1 MLGEDLRLTLGWV
14 AEAVGGLIRSGN
26 RGGEI
31 GNIVTDTRT
40 LQPGDFF
47 IALRGARFDAHEFVG
62 EAFDRGAIGA
72 IVETEF
78 AGSASASAKATA
90 DRSRNPA
97 DEGTG
102 GSAEIDARRAGSAER
117 TRQGLIEVKDTT
129 KALQDLAHAVRKA
142 SGTKVVAITGSAGK
156 TTTKEAIAEF
166 LSGRFRV
173 VKNKGNLNNH
183 IGLPLSLLQLRER
196 PDVAVMELGMNH
208 AGEISTLVAIAEP
221 ETRVWTNV
229 GDAHIGFFASPDAIA
244 DAKAEILERAER
256 THVLVCNAD
265 DGRVMSRARAFAGRT
280 VPFGTAA
287 GAEVRAS
294 EVENLGIEG
303 MRARVITPAG
313 ERVLHT
319 PLLGRGN
326 LANVLAATAVAL
338 TFNVP
343 LDDVAAAAERLRPAD
358 RRGAIRRLRGGIV
371 LIDDSY
377 NSSPSALAAA
387 LDVIGREAR
396 VSRKVAVLGEMLELG
411 EHALAL
417 HRASG
422 KAAAAAGLRL
432 LFAIGGQPARALA
445 DAAIEAGMPA
455 SAVRY
460 AEKSEL
466 AARDITAAVK
476 AGDLVLVKGSRGTRT
491 DIVADRIAAEFA

>member
-1 MLGEDLRLTLGWV
+1 LGDPGDRTGSGDLRLTLGWV
-14 AEAVGGLIRSGN
+14 AEAVGGRIRSGDP
-26 RGGEI
+26 RGEI
-31 GNIVTDTRT
+31 GNIVTDSRT

-47 IALRGARFDAHEFVG
+47 IALRGVRFDAHEFVG
-62 EAFDRGAIGA
+62 EAFERGAIGA
-72 IVETEF
+72 IVDRGF
-78 AGSASASAKATA
+78 AGSAAW
-90 DRSRNPA
+90 NPA
-97 DEGTG
+97 YEDA
-102 GSAEIDARRAGSAER
+102 GSAEIDLRRAGAAQR
-117 TRQGLIEVKDTT
+117 TRRGVIEVGDTT
-129 KALQDLAHAVRKA
+129 TALQDLARAVRKA
-142 SGTKVVAITGSAGK
+142 SGTKVIAITGSAGK

-229 GDAHIGFFASPDAIA
+229 GEAHIGFFTSPDAIA
-244 DAKAEILERAER
+244 EAKAEILERA
-256 THVLVCNAD
+256 TPAHVLVCNAD
-265 DGRVMSRARAFAGRT
+265 DPRVMARARAFVGRLLT
-280 VPFGTAA
+280 FGVAE
-287 GAEVRAS
+287 GATVRAAD
-294 EVENLGIEG
+294 VENLGIDG
-303 MRARVITPAG
+303 MRARAVTPAG
-313 ERVLHT
+313 ERVIHT

-338 TFNVP
+338 DFSVP
-343 LDDVAAAAERLRPAD
+343 LDDIVAAGERLKPAD

-387 LDVIGREAR
+387 LDVVGREAR
-396 VSRKVAVLGEMLELG
+396 VARKVAVLGEMLELG
-411 EHALAL
+411 EHSMAL

-422 KAAAAAGLRL
+422 RAAAAAGLRL
-432 LFAIGGQPARALA
+432 LFAIGGPAARALA
-445 DAAIEAGMPA
+445 DAAIGAGMPA
-455 SAVRY
+455 STVRY
-460 AEKSEL
+460 AEKSEVASRDV
-466 AARDITAAVK
+466 AASVR

>member
-1 MLGEDLRLTLGWV
+1 LGEELRLTLGWV

-26 RGGEI
+26 REGEI
-31 GNIVTDTRT
+31 GNIATDTRT

-47 IALRGARFDAHEFVG
+47 IALRGDRFDAHEFVG
-62 EAFDRGAIGA
+62 EAFDKGAIGA
-72 IVETEF
+72 IVERGGA
-78 AGSASASAKATA
+78 AG
-90 DRSRNPA
+90 D
-97 DEGTG
+97 G
-102 GSAEIDARRAGSAER
+102 ARRNIGVV
-117 TRQGLIEVKDTT
+117 EVGDTT
-129 KALQDLAHAVRKA
+129 RALQDLAHAVRKA
-142 SGTKVVAITGSAGK
+142 SGTKVIAITGSAGK

-166 LSGRFRV
+166 LSGRFRL

-208 AGEISTLVAIAEP
+208 AGEISRLVAIAAP

-229 GDAHIGFFASPDAIA
+229 GDAHIGFFPSPDAIA

-265 DGRVMSRARAFAGRT
+265 DGRVMSRAQAFAGRT
-280 VPFGTAA
+280 VTFGTAA
-287 GAEVRAS
+287 GAHVRAAA
-294 EVENLGIEG
+294 VENLGLDG
-303 MRARVITPAG
+303 MRARVITSEG
-313 ERVLHT
+313 ERVIHT

-338 TFNVP
+338 TFHVP
-343 LDDVAAAAERLRPAD
+343 LDEVAAAAERLKPAD

-377 NSSPSALAAA
+377 NSSPSALATA
-387 LDVIGREAR
+387 LDVVGREAR

-411 EHALAL
+411 EHSLAL

-422 KAAAAAGLRL
+422 QAAAAAGLRL
-432 LFAIGGQPARALA
+432 LFAIGGAPARALA
-445 DAAIEAGMPA
+445 EAAIRAGMPA

-466 AARDITAAVK
+466 AARDISAAVR